1 MNENYDELVSLIV
14 HGLDMEKKMA
24 SGNIRRL
31 NAAMKSGC
39 QDIKF
44 LDSLADPLLDTMLGL
59 SGRGE
64 RTYLRFLKYLETFSS
79 KEAKQRRE
87 MYEDSMGYKIHT
99 AYVAARLAK
108 ELHKGQV
115 DKAGKDY
122 FEEHLATV
130 GGSGYDWK
138 QKTVGF
144 LHDVAE
150 DTSYS
155 VKDVIRFLQKEL
167 KARKARPEEQDWID
181 DFSEIIKQYPHE
193 HLHMP
198 SKDEWNEIEE
208 ALHLMNAKTAKTR
221 EEYINRFK
229 DHFLAIKIKLN
240 DLRHN
245 MDISRLPNPTEK
257 DYIRLE
263 RYQKE
268 YEALMEMLREACKSS
283 IQLLWRIQVD
293 WANESAGAA
302 LNCYHY
308 LWNFKTA
315 NN

>member
-59 SGRGE
+59 SGMGE
-64 RTYLRFLKYLETFSS
+64 RTYLQFLKYLETFSP
-79 KEAKQRRE
+79 KEANQRRE

-167 KARKARPEEQDWID
+167 KAWKARPEEQDWID

-268 YEALMEMLREACKSS
+268 YEALMEMLREACE
-283 IQLLWRIQVD
+283 IQYPTLVEDSGRLG
-293 WANESAGAA
+293 E
-302 LNCYHY
+302 
-308 LWNFKTA
+308 
-315 NN
+315 

>member
-64 RTYLRFLKYLETFSS
+64 RTYLRFLKYLETFSP
-79 KEAKQRRE
+79 KEANQRRE

-155 VKDVIRFLQKEL
+155 VKDVIRFLQKGL
-167 KARKARPEEQDWID
+167 RAWKARPEEQDWID

-268 YEALMEMLREACKSS
+268 YEALMEMLREACE
-283 IQLLWRIQVD
+283 IQYPTLVEDSGRLG
-293 WANESAGAA
+293 E
-302 LNCYHY
+302 
-308 LWNFKTA
+308 
-315 NN
+315 

>member
-1 MNENYDELVSLIV
+1 MNETYDELASLIV
-14 HGLDMEKKMA
+14 HGIKMEKKIA

-39 QDIKF
+39 QDIKL
-44 LDSLADPLLDTMLGL
+44 LDSLADPLFDTMLGL

-155 VKDVIRFLQKEL
+155 VKDVIRFLQKGL
-167 KARKARPEEQDWID
+167 KAWKARPKEQDWID
-181 DFSEIIKQYPHE
+181 DFSEIVNQYPHE
-193 HLHMP
+193 HLYLP
-198 SKDEWNEIEE
+198 SKDEWEEIEE
-208 ALHLMNAKTAKTR
+208 ALHLMNARTAKSR
-221 EEYINRFK
+221 EEYIHRFK
-229 DHFLAIKIKLN
+229 GHFLAIKVKLN

-245 MDISRLPNPTEK
+245 MDISRFPNPTEK

-268 YEALMEMLREACKSS
+268 YEALMGMLKEACE
-283 IQLLWRIQVD
+283 IQYPTLVEDACR
-293 WANESAGAA
+293 
-302 LNCYHY
+302 
-308 LWNFKTA
+308 
-315 NN
+315 

>member
-64 RTYLRFLKYLETFSS
+64 RTYLRFLKYLETFSP
-79 KEAKQRRE
+79 KEANQRRE

-155 VKDVIRFLQKEL
+155 VKDVIRFLQKGL
-167 KARKARPEEQDWID
+167 KAWKARPKEQDWID
-181 DFSEIIKQYPHE
+181 DFSEIVNQYPHE
-193 HLHMP
+193 HLYLP
-198 SKDEWNEIEE
+198 SKDEWEEIEE
-208 ALHLMNAKTAKTR
+208 ALHLMNARTAKSR
-221 EEYINRFK
+221 EEYIHRFK
-229 DHFLAIKIKLN
+229 GHFLAIKVKLN

-245 MDISRLPNPTEK
+245 MDISRFPNPTEK

-268 YEALMEMLREACKSS
+268 YEALMGMLKEA
-283 IQLLWRIQVD
+283 
-293 WANESAGAA
+293 
-302 LNCYHY
+302 
-308 LWNFKTA
+308 
-315 NN
+315 

>member
-64 RTYLRFLKYLETFSS
+64 RTYLRFLKYLETFSP
-79 KEAKQRRE
+79 KEANQRRE

-155 VKDVIRFLQKEL
+155 VKDVIRFLQKGL
-167 KARKARPEEQDWID
+167 KAWKARPKEQDWID
-181 DFSEIIKQYPHE
+181 DFSEIVNQYPHE
-193 HLHMP
+193 HLYLP
-198 SKDEWNEIEE
+198 SKDEWEEIEE
-208 ALHLMNAKTAKTR
+208 ALHLMNARTAKSR
-221 EEYINRFK
+221 EEYIHRFK
-229 DHFLAIKIKLN
+229 GHFLAIKVKLN

-245 MDISRLPNPTEK
+245 MDISRFPNPTEK

-268 YEALMEMLREACKSS
+268 YEALMGMLKEACE
-283 IQLLWRIQVD
+283 IQYPTLVEDACR
-293 WANESAGAA
+293 
-302 LNCYHY
+302 
-308 LWNFKTA
+308 
-315 NN
+315 

>member
-64 RTYLRFLKYLETFSS
+64 RTYLRFLKYLETFSP
-79 KEAKQRRE
+79 KEANQRRE

-155 VKDVIRFLQKEL
+155 VKDVIRFLQKGL
-167 KARKARPEEQDWID
+167 KAWKARPKEQDWID
-181 DFSEIIKQYPHE
+181 DFSEIVNQYPHE
-193 HLHMP
+193 HLHLP
-198 SKDEWNEIEE
+198 SKDEWEEIEE
-208 ALHLMNAKTAKTR
+208 ALHLLNARTAKTR

-229 DHFLAIKIKLN
+229 DHFLAIKVKLN

-257 DYIRLE
+257 DYVRLE

-268 YEALMEMLREACKSS
+268 YEALMEMLREACE
-283 IQLLWRIQVD
+283 IQYPTLVEDSGRLG
-293 WANESAGAA
+293 E
-302 LNCYHY
+302 
-308 LWNFKTA
+308 
-315 NN
+315 

>member
-64 RTYLRFLKYLETFSS
+64 RTYLRFLKYLETFSP
-79 KEAKQRRE
+79 KEANQRRE

-268 YEALMEMLREACKSS
+268 YEALMEMLREACE
-283 IQLLWRIQVD
+283 IQYPTLVEDSGRLG
-293 WANESAGAA
+293 E
-302 LNCYHY
+302 
-308 LWNFKTA
+308 
-315 NN
+315 

>member
-1 MNENYDELVSLIV
+1 
-14 HGLDMEKKMA
+14 MEKKIA

-39 QDIKF
+39 QDINL
-44 LDSLADPLLDTMLGL
+44 LDSLADPLFDTMLGL

-64 RTYLRFLKYLETFSS
+64 RTYLRFLKYLDTFSS

-115 DKAGKDY
+115 DKASKDY
-122 FEEHLATV
+122 FEGHLATV
-130 GGSGYDWK
+130 GRSGYDWK

-155 VKDVIRFLQKEL
+155 VKDVIRFLQKGL
-167 KARKARPEEQDWID
+167 KAWKARPKEQDWID
-181 DFSEIIKQYPHE
+181 DFSEIVNQYPHE

-198 SKDEWNEIEE
+198 SKDEWEEIEE
-208 ALHLMNAKTAKTR
+208 ALHLLNARTAKTR

-229 DHFLAIKIKLN
+229 DHFLAIKVKLN

-257 DYIRLE
+257 DYVRLE

-268 YEALMEMLREACKSS
+268 YEALMEMFREACE
-283 IQLLWRIQVD
+283 IQYPTLVEDSGRFG
-293 WANESAGAA
+293 E
-302 LNCYHY
+302 
-308 LWNFKTA
+308 
-315 NN
+315 

>member
-1 MNENYDELVSLIV
+1 MNETYDELASLIV
-14 HGLDMEKKMA
+14 YGLDMEKKIA

-39 QDIKF
+39 QDINL
-44 LDSLADPLLDTMLGL
+44 LDSLADPLFDTMLGL

-64 RTYLRFLKYLETFSS
+64 RTYLRFLKYLETFSP

-87 MYEDSMGYKIHT
+87 MYENSMGYKIHT

-144 LHDVAE
+144 LHDVVE

-155 VKDVIRFLQKEL
+155 VKDVIRFLQKGL
-167 KARKARPEEQDWID
+167 KVWKSRPEEQDWID
-181 DFSEIIKQYPHE
+181 DFSEMVKQYPHE
-193 HLHMP
+193 HLHLP

-268 YEALMEMLREACKSS
+268 YEALMEMFKEACE
-283 IQLLWRIQVD
+283 IQYPTLVEDSGRLG
-293 WANESAGAA
+293 E
-302 LNCYHY
+302 
-308 LWNFKTA
+308 
-315 NN
+315 

>member
-1 MNENYDELVSLIV
+1 MKDNYDELLSMLSYGIK
-14 HGLDMEKKMA
+14 MEKKIA

-39 QDIKF
+39 QDIKL
-44 LDSLADPLLDTMLGL
+44 LDSLADPLFDTMLGL
-59 SGRGE
+59 SGMGE
-64 RTYLRFLKYLETFSS
+64 RSYLRFLKYLDTFSPQ
-79 KEAKQRRE
+79 EAKQRRE
-87 MYEDSMGYKIHT
+87 MYEDVMGYKIHT

-108 ELHKGQV
+108 EFHKGQV

-122 FEEHLATV
+122 FEGHLATV

-138 QKTVGF
+138 EKTVGF

-155 VKDVIRFLQKEL
+155 VKDVIRFLQKGL
-167 KARKARPEEQDWID
+167 RAWKARPEEQDWID
-181 DFSEIIKQYPHE
+181 DFSEIVNQYPHE

-198 SKDEWNEIEE
+198 SKDEWEEIEE
-208 ALHLMNAKTAKTR
+208 ALHLLNARTAKTR

-229 DHFLAIKIKLN
+229 GHFLAIKVKLN

-257 DYIRLE
+257 DYVRLE

-268 YEALMEMLREACKSS
+268 YETLMEMFKEACE
-283 IQLLWRIQVD
+283 IQYPTLVEDSGRLG
-293 WANESAGAA
+293 E
-302 LNCYHY
+302 
-308 LWNFKTA
+308 
-315 NN
+315 

>member
-64 RTYLRFLKYLETFSS
+64 RTYLRFLKYLETFSP
-79 KEAKQRRE
+79 KEANQRRE

-167 KARKARPEEQDWID
+167 KAWKARPEEQDWID

-268 YEALMEMLREACKSS
+268 YEALMEMFRGACE
-283 IQLLWRIQVD
+283 IQYPTLVEDSDRL
-293 WANESAGAA
+293 NE
-302 LNCYHY
+302 
-308 LWNFKTA
+308 
-315 NN
+315 

>member
-64 RTYLRFLKYLETFSS
+64 RTYLRFLKYLETFSP
-79 KEAKQRRE
+79 KEANQRRE

-167 KARKARPEEQDWID
+167 KAWKARPEEQDWID

-245 MDISRLPNPTEK
+245 MDISRFPNPTEK

-268 YEALMEMLREACKSS
+268 YEALMEMLREACE
-283 IQLLWRIQVD
+283 IQYPTLVEDSGRLG
-293 WANESAGAA
+293 E
-302 LNCYHY
+302 
-308 LWNFKTA
+308 
-315 NN
+315 

>member
-64 RTYLRFLKYLETFSS
+64 RTYLRFLKYLETFSP
-79 KEAKQRRE
+79 KEANQRRE

-167 KARKARPEEQDWID
+167 KAWKARPEEQDWID

-198 SKDEWNEIEE
+198 SKDEWEEIEE
-208 ALHLMNAKTAKTR
+208 ALHLLNARTAKTR

-229 DHFLAIKIKLN
+229 DHFLAIKVKLN

-257 DYIRLE
+257 AYVRLE

-268 YEALMEMLREACKSS
+268 YEMLMEMLREACE
-283 IQLLWRIQVD
+283 IQYPTLVEDACRLS
-293 WANESAGAA
+293 E
-302 LNCYHY
+302 
-308 LWNFKTA
+308 
-315 NN
+315 

>member
-1 MNENYDELVSLIV
+1 
-14 HGLDMEKKMA
+14 
-24 SGNIRRL
+24 
-31 NAAMKSGC
+31 
-39 QDIKF
+39 
-44 LDSLADPLLDTMLGL
+44 MLGL

-64 RTYLRFLKYLETFSS
+64 RTYLRFLKYLETISP
-79 KEAKQRRE
+79 KEAQQRRE

-122 FEEHLATV
+122 FEGHLATV

-138 QKTVGF
+138 QKAVGF

-155 VKDVIRFLQKEL
+155 VKDIIRFLQKGL
-167 KARKARPEEQDWID
+167 KVWKARPEEQDW
-181 DFSEIIKQYPHE
+181 
-193 HLHMP
+193 
-198 SKDEWNEIEE
+198 
-208 ALHLMNAKTAKTR
+208 
-221 EEYINRFK
+221 
-229 DHFLAIKIKLN
+229 N

-245 MDISRLPNPTEK
+245 MDISRFPNPTEK

-268 YEALMEMLREACKSS
+268 YEALMEMFRGACE
-283 IQLLWRIQVD
+283 IQYPTLVEDSDRL
-293 WANESAGAA
+293 NE
-302 LNCYHY
+302 
-308 LWNFKTA
+308 WEF
-315 NN
+315 

>member
-1 MNENYDELVSLIV
+1 MNETYDELASLIV
-14 HGLDMEKKMA
+14 HGIKMEKKIA

-39 QDIKF
+39 QDIKL
-44 LDSLADPLLDTMLGL
+44 LDSLADPLFDTMLGL

-122 FEEHLATV
+122 FEGHLATV

-155 VKDVIRFLQKEL
+155 VKDVIRFLQKGL
-167 KARKARPEEQDWID
+167 KAWKARPKEQDWID
-181 DFSEIIKQYPHE
+181 DFSEIVNQYPHE
-193 HLHMP
+193 HLYLP
-198 SKDEWNEIEE
+198 SKDEWEEIEE
-208 ALHLMNAKTAKTR
+208 ALHLMNARTAKSR
-221 EEYINRFK
+221 EEYIHRFK
-229 DHFLAIKIKLN
+229 GHFLAIKVKLN

-245 MDISRLPNPTEK
+245 MDISRFPNPTEK

-268 YEALMEMLREACKSS
+268 YEALMGMLKEACE
-283 IQLLWRIQVD
+283 IQYPTLVEDACR
-293 WANESAGAA
+293 
-302 LNCYHY
+302 
-308 LWNFKTA
+308 
-315 NN
+315 

>member
-1 MNENYDELVSLIV
+1 MNETYDELASLIV
-14 HGLDMEKKMA
+14 HGIDMEKKIA

-39 QDIKF
+39 QDIKL
-44 LDSLADPLLDTMLGL
+44 LDSLADPLFDTMLGL

-122 FEEHLATV
+122 FEGHLATV

-155 VKDVIRFLQKEL
+155 VKDVIRFLQKGL
-167 KARKARPEEQDWID
+167 KAWKARPKEQDWID
-181 DFSEIIKQYPHE
+181 DFSEIVNQYPHE
-193 HLHMP
+193 HLYLP
-198 SKDEWNEIEE
+198 SKDEWEEIEE
-208 ALHLMNAKTAKTR
+208 ALHLMNARTAKSR
-221 EEYINRFK
+221 EEYIHRFK
-229 DHFLAIKIKLN
+229 GHFLAIKVKLN

-245 MDISRLPNPTEK
+245 MDISRFPNPTEK

-268 YEALMEMLREACKSS
+268 YEALMGMLKEACE
-283 IQLLWRIQVD
+283 IQYPTLVEDACR
-293 WANESAGAA
+293 
-302 LNCYHY
+302 
-308 LWNFKTA
+308 
-315 NN
+315 

>member
-64 RTYLRFLKYLETFSS
+64 RTYLRFLKYLETFSP

-122 FEEHLATV
+122 FEGHLATV

-138 QKTVGF
+138 EKTVGF

-155 VKDVIRFLQKEL
+155 VKDVIRFLQKGL
-167 KARKARPEEQDWID
+167 RAWKARPEEQDWID

-268 YEALMEMLREACKSS
+268 YEALMEMLREACE
-283 IQLLWRIQVD
+283 IQYPTLVEDSGRLG
-293 WANESAGAA
+293 E
-302 LNCYHY
+302 
-308 LWNFKTA
+308 
-315 NN
+315 

>member
-1 MNENYDELVSLIV
+1 MNETYDELASLIV
-14 HGLDMEKKMA
+14 HGIKMEKKIA

-39 QDIKF
+39 QDIKL
-44 LDSLADPLLDTMLGL
+44 LDSLADPLFDTMLGL

-122 FEEHLATV
+122 FEGHLATV

-155 VKDVIRFLQKEL
+155 VKDVIRFLQKGL
-167 KARKARPEEQDWID
+167 KAWKARPKEQDWID
-181 DFSEIIKQYPHE
+181 DFSEIVNQYPHE
-193 HLHMP
+193 HLYLP
-198 SKDEWNEIEE
+198 SKDEWEEIEE
-208 ALHLMNAKTAKTR
+208 ALHLLNARTAKTR

-229 DHFLAIKIKLN
+229 DHFLAIKVKLN

-257 DYIRLE
+257 DYVRLE

-268 YEALMEMLREACKSS
+268 YEALMEMFREACE
-283 IQLLWRIQVD
+283 IQYPTLVED
-293 WANESAGAA
+293 AGK
-302 LNCYHY
+302 LSE
-308 LWNFKTA
+308 
-315 NN
+315 

>member
-1 MNENYDELVSLIV
+1 MNETYDELASLIV
-14 HGLDMEKKMA
+14 HGIDMEKKIA

-39 QDIKF
+39 QDIKL

-59 SGRGE
+59 SGMGE
-64 RTYLRFLKYLETFSS
+64 RTYLRFLKYLETFSP

-87 MYEDSMGYKIHT
+87 MYEDVMGYKIHT

-115 DKAGKDY
+115 DKVGKDY
-122 FEEHLATV
+122 FEGHLAMV
-130 GGSGYDWK
+130 GGKGYDWK
-138 QKTVGF
+138 EKTVGF

-150 DTSYS
+150 DTNYS
-155 VKDVIRFLQKEL
+155 VKDFIRFLQKGL
-167 KARKARPEEQDWID
+167 RAWKARPEEQDWID
-181 DFSEIIKQYPHE
+181 DFSEIVNQYPHE
-193 HLHMP
+193 HLHLP
-198 SKDEWNEIEE
+198 SKDEWEEIEE
-208 ALHLMNAKTAKTR
+208 ALHLLNARTAKTR

-229 DHFLAIKIKLN
+229 DHFLAIKVKLN

-257 DYIRLE
+257 DYVRLE

-268 YEALMEMLREACKSS
+268 YETLMEMFKEACE
-283 IQLLWRIQVD
+283 IQYSTLVEDSGRLG
-293 WANESAGAA
+293 E
-302 LNCYHY
+302 
-308 LWNFKTA
+308 
-315 NN
+315 

>member
-1 MNENYDELVSLIV
+1 MNETYDELASLIV
-14 HGLDMEKKMA
+14 HGIDMEKNIA

-31 NAAMKSGC
+31 NAAMKSGW
-39 QDIKF
+39 QDIKL
-44 LDSLADPLLDTMLGL
+44 LDSLADPLFDTMLGL
-59 SGRGE
+59 SGMGE
-64 RTYLRFLKYLETFSS
+64 RTYLRFLKYLDTFSP

-122 FEEHLATV
+122 FEGHLATV

-138 QKTVGF
+138 EKTVGF

-155 VKDVIRFLQKEL
+155 VKDDIRYHQNGLR
-167 KARKARPEEQDWID
+167 AWKARPEEQDWID
-181 DFSEIIKQYPHE
+181 DFSEMVNQYPHE

-198 SKDEWNEIEE
+198 SKDEWEEIEE
-208 ALHLMNAKTAKTR
+208 ALHLLNARTAKTR

-229 DHFLAIKIKLN
+229 DHFLAIKVKLN

-245 MDISRLPNPTEK
+245 MEISRLPNPTEK
-257 DYIRLE
+257 DYVSLE

-268 YEALMEMLREACKSS
+268 YEALMEMLREACE
-283 IQLLWRIQVD
+283 IQYPTLV
-293 WANESAGAA
+293 EVAGR
-302 LNCYHY
+302 LSE
-308 LWNFKTA
+308 
-315 NN
+315 

>member
-64 RTYLRFLKYLETFSS
+64 RTYLRFLKYLETFSP
-79 KEAKQRRE
+79 KEANQRRE

-167 KARKARPEEQDWID
+167 KAWKARPEEQDWID

-268 YEALMEMLREACKSS
+268 YETLMEMFKEACE
-283 IQLLWRIQVD
+283 IQYPTLVEDVGRLS
-293 WANESAGAA
+293 E
-302 LNCYHY
+302 
-308 LWNFKTA
+308 
-315 NN
+315 

>member
-1 MNENYDELVSLIV
+1 MNETYDELASLIV
-14 HGLDMEKKMA
+14 HGIEMEKKIA

-31 NAAMKSGC
+31 NSAMKSGC
-39 QDIKF
+39 QDIKL
-44 LDSLADPLLDTMLGL
+44 LDSLADPLFDTMLGL
-59 SGRGE
+59 SGMGE
-64 RTYLRFLKYLETFSS
+64 RTYLRFLKYLDTFSPQES
-79 KEAKQRRE
+79 KQRRE
-87 MYEDSMGYKIHT
+87 MYEDSVGYKIHP

-122 FEEHLATV
+122 FEGHLTAV

-138 QKTVGF
+138 EKTVGF

-155 VKDVIRFLQKEL
+155 VKDVIRLLQKGL
-167 KARKARPEEQDWID
+167 KAWKASPKEQDWID
-181 DFSEIIKQYPHE
+181 DFSEIVKQYPHE
-193 HLHMP
+193 HLHLP
-198 SKDEWNEIEE
+198 FKDEWNEIEE

-229 DHFLAIKIKLN
+229 GHLLAIKVKLN

-245 MDISRLPNPTEK
+245 MDISRLQNPTEK
-257 DYIRLE
+257 DYVRLE

-268 YEALMEMLREACKSS
+268 YEALMGMLREACE
-283 IQLLWRIQVD
+283 IEYPTIVED
-293 WANESAGAA
+293 AGR
-302 LNCYHY
+302 LSE
-308 LWNFKTA
+308 
-315 NN
+315 

>member
-1 MNENYDELVSLIV
+1 MNENYDELASLIV
-14 HGLDMEKKMA
+14 HGLDMEKKIA

-39 QDIKF
+39 QDIKL
-44 LDSLADPLLDTMLGL
+44 LDSLADPLFDTMLGL

-122 FEEHLATV
+122 FEGHLATV

-155 VKDVIRFLQKEL
+155 VKDVIRFLQKGL
-167 KARKARPEEQDWID
+167 KAWKARPKEQDWID
-181 DFSEIIKQYPHE
+181 DFSEIVNQYPHE
-193 HLHMP
+193 HLYLP
-198 SKDEWNEIEE
+198 SKDEWEEIEE
-208 ALHLMNAKTAKTR
+208 ALHLMNARTAKSR
-221 EEYINRFK
+221 EEYIHRFK
-229 DHFLAIKIKLN
+229 GHFLAIKVKLN

-245 MDISRLPNPTEK
+245 MDISRFPNPTEK

-268 YEALMEMLREACKSS
+268 YEALMGMLKEACE
-283 IQLLWRIQVD
+283 IQYPTLVEDACR
-293 WANESAGAA
+293 
-302 LNCYHY
+302 
-308 LWNFKTA
+308 
-315 NN
+315 

>member
-64 RTYLRFLKYLETFSS
+64 RTYLRFLKYLETFSP
-79 KEAKQRRE
+79 KEANQRRE

-167 KARKARPEEQDWID
+167 KAWKARPEEQDWID

-198 SKDEWNEIEE
+198 SKDEWEEIEE
-208 ALHLMNAKTAKTR
+208 ALHLLNARTAKTR

-268 YEALMEMLREACKSS
+268 YEALMEMLREACE
-283 IQLLWRIQVD
+283 IQYPTLVEDSGRLG
-293 WANESAGAA
+293 E
-302 LNCYHY
+302 
-308 LWNFKTA
+308 
-315 NN
+315 

>member
-1 MNENYDELVSLIV
+1 
-14 HGLDMEKKMA
+14 
-24 SGNIRRL
+24 
-31 NAAMKSGC
+31 MKSGC
-39 QDIKF
+39 QDINL
-44 LDSLADPLLDTMLGL
+44 LDSLADPLFDTMLGL

-64 RTYLRFLKYLETFSS
+64 RTYLRFLKYLETFSP

-122 FEEHLATV
+122 FEGHLATV

-138 QKTVGF
+138 EKTVGF

-155 VKDVIRFLQKEL
+155 VKDVIRFLQKGL
-167 KARKARPEEQDWID
+167 RAWKARPEEQDWID
-181 DFSEIIKQYPHE
+181 DFSEMVNQYPHE
-193 HLHMP
+193 HLHLP

-229 DHFLAIKIKLN
+229 GHFLAIKVKLN

-257 DYIRLE
+257 DYVRLE
-263 RYQKE
+263 HYQKE
-268 YEALMEMLREACKSS
+268 YEMLMGMLKEACE
-283 IQLLWRIQVD
+283 IQYPTLVED
-293 WANESAGAA
+293 AGR
-302 LNCYHY
+302 LSE
-308 LWNFKTA
+308 
-315 NN
+315 

>member
-59 SGRGE
+59 SGMGE
-64 RTYLRFLKYLETFSS
+64 RTYLQFLKYLETFSP
-79 KEAKQRRE
+79 KEANQRRE

-150 DTSYS
+150 ETSYS
-155 VKDVIRFLQKEL
+155 VKDVIRFLQKGL
-167 KARKARPEEQDWID
+167 KAWKARPEEQDWID
-181 DFSEIIKQYPHE
+181 DFSEIVKQYPHE
-193 HLHMP
+193 HLHLP

-208 ALHLMNAKTAKTR
+208 ALHLLNARTAKTR

-229 DHFLAIKIKLN
+229 DHFLAIKVKLN

-257 DYIRLE
+257 DYVRLE

-268 YEALMEMLREACKSS
+268 YEALMEILREACG
-283 IQLLWRIQVD
+283 IQYPTLVEDSGRLG
-293 WANESAGAA
+293 E
-302 LNCYHY
+302 
-308 LWNFKTA
+308 
-315 NN
+315 

>member
-1 MNENYDELVSLIV
+1 
-14 HGLDMEKKMA
+14 
-24 SGNIRRL
+24 
-31 NAAMKSGC
+31 
-39 QDIKF
+39 
-44 LDSLADPLLDTMLGL
+44 MLGL
-59 SGRGE
+59 SGMGE
-64 RTYLRFLKYLETFSS
+64 RTYLRFLKYLETISP
-79 KEAKQRRE
+79 KEAQQRRE

-122 FEEHLATV
+122 FEGHLATI

-138 QKTVGF
+138 QKAVGF

-155 VKDVIRFLQKEL
+155 VKDIIRFLQKGL
-167 KARKARPEEQDWID
+167 KVWKARPEEQDWID
-181 DFSEIIKQYPHE
+181 DFSEIVKQYPHE
-193 HLHMP
+193 HLHLP

-208 ALHLMNAKTAKTR
+208 ALHLLNARTAKTR

-229 DHFLAIKIKLN
+229 DHFLAIKVKLN

-245 MDISRLPNPTEK
+245 MDISRFPNPTEK

-268 YEALMEMLREACKSS
+268 HEALMEMFRGSCE
-283 IQLLWRIQVD
+283 IQYPTFVEDSDRL
-293 WANESAGAA
+293 NE
-302 LNCYHY
+302 
-308 LWNFKTA
+308 
-315 NN
+315 